1 MSTTA
6 EYDNKL
12 ALGRFAK
19 SVDVVTFEFENVPG
33 DTAEFLAE
41 RKPVRPGPNALRI
54 AQDRIKEKD
63 FLRSIG
69 VGTAPYQAVTSEEEL
84 RRAIETIG
92 PRAILK
98 TVRMG
103 YDGKGQI
110 GIRADSDL
118 AAIWRGF
125 GSIDGILEGFVE
137 FACEVSVIIARSE
150 TGKTATY
157 APVEN
162 QHVQPH
168 PRHDDRTGARQAGDR
183 DARRGDRASHRRKAR
198 SGRAL
203 AVEMFVTH
211 SGEVLVN
218 ELAPRPHNSGHWTID
233 ACYTSQFEQLVRAIC
248 GLPLGS
254 PERHSDAVM
263 KNLIGADIEKWR
275 EAVND
280 PLQKIHL
287 YGKDEAL
294 PGRKMGH
301 RHEAYPAALKPFIC
315 GAARHRS
322 NTQRIEP
329 IDALLQLR
337 DRQHFGEPPIEER
350 LRRFHAVGAIVEPIE
365 RRRGIDAGEQPALRI
380 EIEIGRAI
388 AGRVPD
394 RIDRVVEQLRA
405 MRQVER
411 RRKEAQ
417 RAPHRLAM
425 RQQDLEPRQHA
436 RGDALADF
444 HRADMPALRR
454 GQVSGD
460 RPNG

>member
-1 MSTTA
+1 MGVIEPGATIGILGGGQLGRMTVLAATALGYRCHVYCPIKDSPAKQVTSLSTTA

-19 SVDVVTFEFENVPG
+19 SVDVVTFEFENVPS
-33 DTAEFLAE
+33 DTAEFLAA

-69 VGTAPYQAVTSEEEL
+69 VGTAPYQAVTSAEEL

-103 YDGKGQI
+103 YDGKGQV
-110 GIRADSDL
+110 GIRGDNDL
-118 AAIWRGF
+118 AAIWGGF
-125 GSIDGILEGFVE
+125 GSAEGIVEGFVD
-137 FACEVSVIIARSE
+137 FACEISVIIARSE
-150 TGKTATY
+150 NGETATY

-162 QHVQPH
+162 QHVNHILDTTIAPAQLKPEIATRAEGIA
-168 PRHDDRTGARQAGDR
+168 RHIAEKLDLIG
-183 DARRGDRASHRRKAR
+183 
-198 SGRAL
+198 L
-203 AVEMFVTH
+203 VAVEMFVTH

-218 ELAPRPHNSGHWTID
+218 ELAPRPHNSGHWTTD
-233 ACYTSQFEQLVRAIC
+233 ACYTSQFEQLVRTIC

-254 PERHSDAVM
+254 PDRHSDAVM

-301 RHEAYPAALKPFIC
+301 V
-315 GAARHRS
+315 
-322 NTQRIEP
+322 T
-329 IDALLQLR
+329 
-337 DRQHFGEPPIEER
+337 R
-350 LRRFHAVGAIVEPIE
+350 LSPRR
-365 RRRGIDAGEQPALRI
+365 
-380 EIEIGRAI
+380 
-388 AGRVPD
+388 
-394 RIDRVVEQLRA
+394 
-405 MRQVER
+405 
-411 RRKEAQ
+411 
-417 RAPHRLAM
+417 
-425 RQQDLEPRQHA
+425 
-436 RGDALADF
+436 
-444 HRADMPALRR
+444 
-454 GQVSGD
+454 
-460 RPNG
+460 